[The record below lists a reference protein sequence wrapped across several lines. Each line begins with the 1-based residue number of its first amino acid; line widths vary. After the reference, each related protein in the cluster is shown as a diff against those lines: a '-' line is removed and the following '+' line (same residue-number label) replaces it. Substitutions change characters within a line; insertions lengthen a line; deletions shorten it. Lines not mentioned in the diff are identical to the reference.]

1 MSLPDRQV
9 PFPFVVTLLIPF
21 FMFQIQNLGRAINV
35 LSRCLLAGVLVLIC
49 VLPAMGAVLT
59 ISNDTTAADGYHGV
73 ADNSG
78 TLLGGSGSGGFIG
91 RMTISDSAVTALVMA
106 GDMTGLNAAFVPFD
120 STSGAFNLGSLAQGA
135 FEVGLSQDTRASQ
148 NAFGGSSIFVWLYK
162 GTSRTAATEYL
173 LMKLSATFATDP
185 EVGLPAG
192 PDSIF
197 LRPTSGTLFA
207 GFSGPQTHTYSF
219 PGSSAATIFR
229 MMGTGPVPVNQAPVA
244 SAGVLAAVAGVA
256 KDGQL
261 AATDAESSPLTY
273 SKTSDPTKGSVVVQS
288 NGSFVYTATA
298 GQTGADSFKF
308 KANDGNSDSNEAT
321 ISITINAPP
330 VASGAALAAVAGV
343 GKSGQLVASDAENS
357 PLTYSKTGDP
367 TKGSVV
373 VQTDGSFV
381 YTATAGQTGAD
392 SFKFKANDGSV
403 DSNEATISITIN
415 APPVASGAALAA
427 VAGVGKSGQLV
438 ASDAE
443 NSPLTFAKTSD
454 PTKGSLVVQLDG
466 SFVYTA
472 TVGQTGADSFNFKAN
487 DGSVDSNEAMI
498 SITIAGAPGGLPPVG
513 VPASFEVS
521 QSDLLSGVLQGSD
534 PESSPIT
541 FAVGTGPENG
551 TLTMQSNGSFSYQP
565 DHLFIGDDSFTFT
578 VNDGLLSS
586 TPVLVVIVVRA
597 QSPGWAW
604 MNGEQAT
611 NLNGVY
617 GTQDVSGVG
626 NRPGSRSL
634 SASGSKGTVMYVFG
648 GLGRGE
654 IGAQGLL
661 NDLWRFDASTN
672 QWAWV
677 AGGKGLN
684 AAGVY
689 GSQGVAGAG
698 NVPGGRSG
706 AVLWVDELGRVWM
719 FGGFGRGSDGAL
731 TGELNDLW
739 RFDPGLGK
747 WAWIS
752 GGTGVN
758 ANGVY
763 GTMGTAAAGN
773 FPGGRSGAV
782 GWQDGAGRL
791 WVFGGRGRG
800 VTGATIGALNDLWRF
815 DAGLGQWTH
824 CKGSTGINALG
835 RYGSDTVE
843 VIDQGPGGRSGAS
856 AWMGVDGMMYLF
868 GGQGLAGSG
877 AAGFLND
884 LWAFNPDSG
893 EWRGGVFRAASS
905 RWATSPGIERTNV
918 VGVNGVLG
926 AAAATSFPS
935 ARAGAVA
942 SLAPDGKLMLFGG
955 TGAGAFNDVWSF
967 DPVSSSWTWLKGH
980 PRTNQSGVYGQK
992 GVASASNTPG
1002 ARGGSVGFMEP
1013 SGHFWIFGGAAG
1025 TKAFSDGW
1033 RLRGRILP
1041 TVAWESLVAT
1051 GETSADVGGKVSVN
1065 VGAGETSVSV
1075 EYRAVGSSGAW
1086 TVVGRPALA
1095 PAVGEVPVSA
1105 SLTGLLA
1112 GTAYEVKLRV
1122 SNSAGSA
1129 VTVTKRVTT
1138 QGTAVGPL
1146 LASFVSGSSSVV
1158 ESRGVARVE
1167 VHLSAP
1173 APSGFSIPMTFGGS
1187 TATVGSDYLTAG
1199 ANVAFLAG
1207 QTRAWSIVTVVN
1219 DGVPESEEVVRLTL
1233 GTPSLG
1239 AVTVGSPS
1247 SHDLLVQ
1254 DDDGPFVATVNSA
1267 LAESGGGV
1275 ALSAG
1280 VNAPGTKRYQWKK
1293 AGKKITGA
1301 TGASMS
1307 FAAVKLTDA
1316 GAYSVDVTLA
1326 SGLVITGSAEL
1337 AVVDTGARRVLG
1349 REGVPVSLPV
1359 SSAGSGL
1366 TFAWR
1371 KVGNATV
1378 LGTTSPMSL
1387 AAPIATDGGEYECAV
1402 SMAGVGDLDCLV
1414 TLNLVTAS
1422 PVMTQTRLPDGY
1434 VGASYSFVM
1443 GASNL
1448 PEGEAQAFTVLGL
1461 PKGMVASADGRI
1473 SGVPT
1478 APVVDK
1484 AITIVASN
1492 PRGTTQRV
1500 ILLTIKTLPPAL
1512 VGTYGGWF
1520 GKVDG
1525 MPGGGVGGR
1534 VDVSVTSSGSYSAS
1548 LISGTDSRTAR
1559 GPVSVS
1565 LDGASLRIVAT
1576 FVRSG
1581 SPSIVADL
1589 IVVGAPTVGQL
1600 EVSGPI
1606 LVSGTG
1612 LSGTVEGVKLA
1623 AVEPARVG
1631 TYTYGLLLDEA
1642 HDGVLAVPQGDGF
1655 GTCRLL
1661 ATGRATLVGRA
1672 ADGSAY
1678 TAAAVMGREG
1688 DLPVFLSVVSVG
1700 TAGGVAGMAEARLAP
1715 LHNGLE
1721 GGLAWTRAV
1730 AASSAKTRSYRSG
1743 FGPVA
1748 VDLVGGRYEGPT
1760 VGGIIAGLPNK
1771 SGNTRV
1777 SFENRALIEGNVAD
1791 LVFTIANAGGV
1802 KQKVTVPVNP
1812 NPAKISFVL
1821 DAKVAGAFSGS
1832 FTLPGA
1838 TTALDRK
1845 AGYQGIFVRLP
1856 SGSFFA
1862 AGYYLIAQPP
1872 QPGVVMGSVP
1882 ELSGRVLVA
1891 PVP

>member
-1 MSLPDRQV
+1 
-9 PFPFVVTLLIPF
+9 
-21 FMFQIQNLGRAINV
+21 
-35 LSRCLLAGVLVLIC
+35 
-49 VLPAMGAVLT
+49 
-59 ISNDTTAADGYHGV
+59 
-73 ADNSG
+73 
-78 TLLGGSGSGGFIG
+78 
-91 RMTISDSAVTALVMA
+91 MTISDSAVTALVMA

-120 STSGAFNLGSLAQGA
+120 STSGAFDLGSLAQGA
-135 FEVGLSQDTRASQ
+135 FEVDRSQDTRASQ
-148 NAFGGSSIFVWLYK
+148 NAFGGSSIFLWLYK

-219 PGSSAATIFR
+219 PGSAAATIFR

-244 SAGVLAAVAGVA
+244 SGGVLAAVAGA
-256 KDGQL
+256 ARSGQL
-261 AATDAESSPLTY
+261 AATDAE
-273 SKTSDPTKGSVVVQS
+273 
-288 NGSFVYTATA
+288 
-298 GQTGADSFKF
+298 
-308 KANDGNSDSNEAT
+308 
-321 ISITINAPP
+321 
-330 VASGAALAAVAGV
+330 
-343 GKSGQLVASDAENS
+343 NS
-357 PLTYSKTGDP
+357 PLTYQKTSNP

-392 SFKFKANDGSV
+392 SFKFKANDGSL

-415 APPVASGAALAA
+415 APPVASGGNLSA

-438 ASDAE
+438 ASDLENSPLTYQKTSNPTKGSVVVQTDGSFVYTATAGQTGADSFNFKANDGSVDSNEATISITINAPPVATGGTLPAVAGVGKAGQLVASDLE
-443 NSPLTFAKTSD
+443 NSPLTFVKTSN
-454 PTKGSLVVQLDG
+454 PTKGTVVVQPDG

-487 DGSVDSNEAMI
+487 DGNADSNEATI

-534 PESSPIT
+534 PEDSALT
-541 FAVGTGPENG
+541 FAVGTGPVNG

-586 TPVLVVIVVRA
+586 TPVLVVVVVRA

-611 NLNGVY
+611 DLNGVY
-617 GTQDVSGVG
+617 GTQGVGGVG
-626 NRPGSRSL
+626 NRPGARSL
-634 SASGSKGTVMYVFG
+634 SASASKGPVMYVFG

-661 NDLWRFDASTN
+661 NDLWRFDASAN

-689 GSQGVAGAG
+689 GSLGVAGAG

-706 AVLWVDELGRVWM
+706 AVLWVDDLGRVWM
-719 FGGFGRGSDGAL
+719 FGGFGRGSNGAL

-739 RFDPGLGK
+739 RFDPGVGQ

-763 GTMGTAAAGN
+763 GTTGVAAGGN
-773 FPGGRSGAV
+773 LPGGRSGAA
-782 GWQDGAGRL
+782 GWQDGAGHL

-800 VTGATIGALNDLWRF
+800 VSGATSGLLNDLWRF
-815 DAGLGQWTH
+815 DAGVGQWTH

-893 EWRGGVFRAASS
+893 EWRGGVYRTASS
-905 RWATSPGIERTNV
+905 RWATSPGLERTNL

-926 AAAATSFPS
+926 VAAATNFPS
-935 ARAGAVA
+935 ARSGAVA

-955 TGAGAFNDVWSF
+955 TGAGSFNDVWSF
-967 DPVSSSWTWLKGH
+967 DPVSSNWTWLKGH
-980 PRTNQSGVYGQK
+980 ARANQVGVYGQK

-1025 TKAFSDGW
+1025 TRAFSDGW

-1041 TVAWESLVAT
+1041 TVAWDSLVAT
-1051 GETSADVGGKVSVN
+1051 GETSADVAGKVSVN

-1075 EYRAVGSSGAW
+1075 EYRAVGNSGAW
-1086 TVVGRPALA
+1086 TLLSRPALS
-1095 PAVGEVPVSA
+1095 PVVGVVPVNA

-1112 GTAYEVKLRV
+1112 GTAYEVKIRV

-1129 VTVTKRVTT
+1129 VTETKRVTT

-1158 ESRGVARVE
+1158 ESRGAARVE
-1167 VHLSAP
+1167 VQLSAP

-1187 TATVGSDYLTAG
+1187 TAILGSDYSAAG
-1199 ANVAFLAG
+1199 ANVVFAAG
-1207 QTRAWSIVTVVN
+1207 QTRAWSVVN
-1219 DGVPESEEVVRLTL
+1219 VANDGIPESDEVVRLNL

-1239 AVTVGSPS
+1239 TVTIDAPS

-1254 DDDGPFVATVNSA
+1254 DDDGPFTTTVASV
-1267 LAESGGGV
+1267 LAELGGG
-1275 ALSAG
+1275 ATLSAG
-1280 VNAPGTKRYQWKK
+1280 VNALGTKRYQWKK

-1301 TGASMS
+1301 TGASLS

-1316 GAYSVDVTLA
+1316 GSYSVDVTLA
-1326 SGLVITGSAEL
+1326 SGLVVTGAAEL
-1337 AVVDTGARRVLG
+1337 AVVDTAARRVLG
-1349 REGVPVSLPV
+1349 RAGLPVSLPI

-1366 TFAWR
+1366 AFAWR
-1371 KVGNATV
+1371 KEGNATV
-1378 LGTTSPMSL
+1378 LGTTNPLNL
-1387 AAPIATDGGEYECAV
+1387 ATPVAMDGGVYECTV

-1422 PVMTQTRLPDGY
+1422 PIVTQTRLPDGY
-1434 VGASYSFVM
+1434 VGASYSFEL
-1443 GASNL
+1443 GSSNL
-1448 PEGEAQAFTVLGL
+1448 PEGEAQIFTVLGL

-1484 AITIVASN
+1484 AITIVAGN
-1492 PRGTTQRV
+1492 PQGTTQRV
-1500 ILLTIKTLPPAL
+1500 SLLTIKTLPPAL

-1534 VDVSVTSSGSYSAS
+1534 VDLAITPSGSFSAS

-1559 GPVSVS
+1559 GPVNVS

-1576 FVRSG
+1576 FVRAG

-1589 IVVGAPTVGQL
+1589 IVVGAPLVGQL
-1600 EVSGPI
+1600 EISGPI

-1612 LSGTVEGVKLA
+1612 QPGTVEGVKLA
-1623 AVEPARVG
+1623 TVEPARVG
-1631 TYTYGLLLDEA
+1631 MYTFGLLLDEA

-1655 GTCRLL
+1655 GTCNLL

-1688 DLPVFLSVVSVG
+1688 DLPVFLSVGSVG
-1700 TAGGVAGMAEARLAP
+1700 TAGGVAGMAEVRQAP
-1715 LHNGLE
+1715 LNDGLE
-1721 GGLAWTRAV
+1721 GGLAWTRA
-1730 AASSAKTRSYRSG
+1730 AASSVSKTRSYRAG

-1748 VDLVGGRYEGPT
+1748 LNVVGGLYQGPAS
-1760 VGGIIAGLPNK
+1760 GGIIAGLPNK
-1771 SGNTRV
+1771 SGNAKV

-1791 LVFTIANAGGV
+1791 LVFRIENAGGV
-1802 KQKVTVPVNP
+1802 KQKVTVPLFNAALPVNP
-1812 NPAKISFVL
+1812 NPAKIGFAL
-1821 DAKVAGAFSGS
+1821 DARVAGAFNGS
-1832 FTLPGA
+1832 FTLPGV
-1838 TTALDRK
+1838 TKVLDRK
-1845 AGYQGIFVRLP
+1845 AVYQGMFVRLP

-1862 AGYYLIAQPP
+1862 AGYYLMAQPP
-1872 QPGVVMGSVP
+1872 QPGVTVLATP
-1882 ELSGRVLVA
+1882 ELSGQVSIA

>member
-1 MSLPDRQV
+1 
-9 PFPFVVTLLIPF
+9 
-21 FMFQIQNLGRAINV
+21 MFQIQSFGRAISAV
-35 LSRCLLAGVLVLIC
+35 SRCVLAGVLVVMW
-49 VLPAMGAVLT
+49 VLPATGAQLT
-59 ISNDTTAADGYHGV
+59 ISNDTTGFDGYHGV

-78 TLLGGSGSGGFIG
+78 VLLGGSGSGGFVG

-106 GDMTGLNAAFVPFD
+106 GDMAGLDAAFVPFD
-120 STSGAFNLGSLAQGA
+120 AGSGAFDLGSLGQLGA
-135 FEVGLSQDTRASQ
+135 FEVDRIQDTRASQ
-148 NAFGGSSIFVWLYK
+148 NNGFGGSSIFVWLYK

-185 EVGLPAG
+185 EIG
-192 PDSIF
+192 PPLEPDEVY
-197 LRPTSGTLFA
+197 LRPSSGTLFA
-207 GFSGPQTHTYSF
+207 GSSGPQQHTYSF
-219 PGSSAATIFR
+219 PGSLPATIFR

-244 SAGVLAAVAGVA
+244 SAGVLAAVAGA
-256 KDGQL
+256 GKSGQL
-261 AATDAESSPLTY
+261 VASDLENSPLTY
-273 SKTSDPTKGSVVVQS
+273 TKTSDPTKGSVVVQTD
-288 NGSFVYTATA
+288 GSFVYTATA

-308 KANDGNSDSNEAT
+308 KANDGNLDSNEATISITINAPPVASGASLAAVAGVGKAGQLVASDLENSPLTYTKTSDPIKGSVVVQTDGSFVYTATAGQTGADSFKFKANDGNLDSNEAT

-343 GKSGQLVASDAENS
+343 GKSGQLVASDTENS
-357 PLTYSKTGDP
+357 PLTYVKTSDP
-367 TKGSVV
+367 IKGSVV
-373 VQTDGSFV
+373 VQT
-381 YTATAGQTGAD
+381 
-392 SFKFKANDGSV
+392 
-403 DSNEATISITIN
+403 
-415 APPVASGAALAA
+415 
-427 VAGVGKSGQLV
+427 
-438 ASDAE
+438 
-443 NSPLTFAKTSD
+443 
-454 PTKGSLVVQLDG
+454 DG

-472 TVGQTGADSFNFKAN
+472 TVGQTGADSFKFKAN
-487 DGSVDSNEAMI
+487 DGNLDSNEATI

-534 PESSPIT
+534 PEDSALT
-541 FAVGTGPENG
+541 FAVGTEPVNG
-551 TLTMQSNGSFSYQP
+551 TLTMQSNGGFSYQP

-586 TPVLVVIVVRA
+586 TPVLVVVVVRE

-617 GTQDVSGVG
+617 GTQGVG
-626 NRPGSRSL
+626 AAENRPGARSL
-634 SASGSKGTVMYVFG
+634 SASGSKGKVMYVFG

-677 AGGKGLN
+677 GGGKGLN

-689 GSQGVAGAG
+689 GSLGVTAAG

-706 AVLWVDELGRVWM
+706 AVLWVDDLGRVWM

-739 RFDPGLGK
+739 RFDPGVGQ
-747 WAWIS
+747 WAWVS

-800 VTGATIGALNDLWRF
+800 FSGATSGLLSDLWRF

-893 EWRGGVFRAASS
+893 EWRGGVYRAGSS
-905 RWATSPGIERTNV
+905 RWATSPGLERTNV

-926 AAAATSFPS
+926 VSAATNFPS

-955 TGAGAFNDVWSF
+955 AGSGAFNDVWLF
-967 DPVSSSWTWLKGH
+967 DPVLSNWTWLKGH
-980 PRTNQSGVYGQK
+980 SRTNQLGVYGQK
-992 GVASASNTPG
+992 GVAAASNTPG

-1075 EYRAVGSSGAW
+1075 EHRAVGSSGAW
-1086 TVVGRPALA
+1086 TVMNRPALA

-1112 GTAYEVKLRV
+1112 GTAYEVQIRV

-1129 VTVTKRVTT
+1129 VTQTKSVTT
-1138 QGTAVGPL
+1138 LGTAVGPL

-1158 ESRGVARVE
+1158 ESRGAARVE
-1167 VHLSAP
+1167 VQLSAP
-1173 APSGFSIPMTFGGS
+1173 APSGFSIPMTFVDS
-1187 TATVGSDYLTAG
+1187 TASVGSDYSTAG
-1199 ANVAFLAG
+1199 TNVAFLAG
-1207 QTRAWSIVTVVN
+1207 QTRAWSIVSVVN
-1219 DGVPESEEVVRLTL
+1219 DGVPESDEVVRLTL
-1233 GTPSLG
+1233 GTPTLG
-1239 AVTVGSPS
+1239 AVTVGAPS

-1254 DDDGPFVATVNSA
+1254 DDDGPATVISV
-1267 LAESGGGV
+1267 LAGLGGG
-1275 ALSAG
+1275 ATLSVS
-1280 VNAPGTKRYQWKK
+1280 VNASGTKRYQWKK
-1293 AGKKITGA
+1293 SGKKITGA
-1301 TGASMS
+1301 TGASLS

-1326 SGLVITGSAEL
+1326 SGLIVTGTAQL
-1337 AVVDTGARRVLG
+1337 AVVDTAARRVLG
-1349 REGVPVSLPV
+1349 LAGAPVSLPV

-1366 TFAWR
+1366 TFEWR

-1378 LGTTSPMSL
+1378 LGAGNPLSL
-1387 AAPIATDGGEYECAV
+1387 ATLDGGDYECAV
-1402 SMAGVGDLDCLV
+1402 SMAGVGQMICPV
-1414 TLNLVTAS
+1414 TLNLVTS
-1422 PVMTQTRLPDGY
+1422 KPVMTQTRLPDGY

-1623 AVEPARVG
+1623 SVEPARVE

-1655 GTCRLL
+1655 GTCKLL

-1688 DLPVFLSVVSVG
+1688 DLPVFLSVASVG
-1700 TAGGVAGMAEARLAP
+1700 TAGGIAGMAEVRLAA
-1715 LHNGLE
+1715 LNNGME
-1721 GGLAWTRAV
+1721 GELAWTRAV
-1730 AASSAKTRSYRSG
+1730 ASSVSKTRSYRAG

-1748 VDLVGGRYEGPT
+1748 LNVVGGIYQGPAA
-1760 VGGIIAGLPNK
+1760 GGIIAGLPNK
-1771 SGNTRV
+1771 SGNVKV

-1791 LVFTIANAGGV
+1791 LVFTIASAGGV
-1802 KQKVTVPVNP
+1802 KQKVTVPVFNAVPPVNP

-1821 DAKVAGAFSGS
+1821 DAKVAGAFNGS